1 MEMFCNVSE
10 VQKKIRELEESHRV
24 AKQRLEKTETAK
36 KEGAHYY
43 QGTELPIDDAI
54 FSLKEGQV
62 RSAQIALAFYRHT
75 LNTLIPAAA
84 VPAPAPAPVKAV
96 AMPAMPAP
104 HALQANDPAE
114 SATAAGAPSL

>member
-1 MEMFCNVSE
+1 MEMFCSVSE

-24 AKQRLEKTETAK
+24 AKQRLEKAETAK

-62 RSAQIALAFYRHT
+62 RSAQIALAFYRNT
-75 LNTLIPAAA
+75 LNTLIPSAA
-84 VPAPAPAPVKAV
+84 APAPVTTPAKAV
-96 AMPAMPAP
+96 AASPAP
-104 HALQANDPAE
+104 GPQVIPAHTPAA
-114 SATAAGAPSL
+114 SAASV